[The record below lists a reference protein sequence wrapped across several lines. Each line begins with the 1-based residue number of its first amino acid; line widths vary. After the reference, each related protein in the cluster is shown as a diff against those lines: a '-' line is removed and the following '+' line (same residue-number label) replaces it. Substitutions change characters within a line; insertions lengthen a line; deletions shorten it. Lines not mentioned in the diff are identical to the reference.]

1 MRRKARELRPR
12 GNRGSGAVPSPAEP
26 SVSSRPNASPYL
38 AIGKIVRPWGVQGEV
53 KVEVLTDWPER
64 FGLLKYV
71 HLGEQGKLYRLE
83 WFRLHKGYALLKLAG
98 CDDRNAAEA
107 LRGQLVQ
114 IPLEKGMPLDEG
126 EYYVHQIEGLEVWTD
141 EGESLGHVVEVLF
154 TGSNEV
160 YVVHGPRGEVL
171 IPAIADVVLRVDL
184 EEGRLIVHLMDGL
197 LGTSQDFTGNKSS
210 HARTQRAPRH

>member
-1 MRRKARELRPR
+1 M
-12 GNRGSGAVPSPAEP
+12 
-26 SVSSRPNASPYL
+26 SSRPNTLSYL

-64 FGLLKYV
+64 FGLLEYV
-71 HLGEQGKLYRLE
+71 YLGEQAKLYRLE
-83 WFRLHKGYALLKLAG
+83 RFRLYKGYALLKLAD
-98 CDDRNAAEA
+98 CDDRVTAEA

-114 IPLEKGMPLDEG
+114 IPSEKAMPLDEG

-160 YVVHGPRGEVL
+160 YVVHGPQGEVL
-171 IPAIADVVLRVDL
+171 IPAIADVVLQVDL

-197 LGTSQDFTGNKSS
+197 LGTSQDFTGNKPS
-210 HARTQRAPRH
+210 HAKTQSTPR